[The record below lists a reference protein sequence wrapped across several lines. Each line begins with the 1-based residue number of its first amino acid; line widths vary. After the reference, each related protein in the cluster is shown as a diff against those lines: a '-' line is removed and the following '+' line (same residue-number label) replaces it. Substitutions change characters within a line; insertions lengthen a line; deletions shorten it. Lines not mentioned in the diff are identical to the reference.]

1 LKAHDLG
8 DGLVFDRAQLLGID
22 LAFGLL
28 GAGLQQVFGA
38 QKAANVVVAGG
49 DFQHQKLP
57 GSKDASDLSDYF
69 HAALPERRRL
79 VFTLGCG
86 KKRYPVCVALSS
98 GQRQALRVDRMRG
111 PQRNLICLT

>member
-1 LKAHDLG
+1 LEAHDIG
-8 DGLVFDRAQLLGID
+8 DGFVFDRAQLLGVD
-22 LAFGLL
+22 LALGLL
-28 GAGLQQVFGA
+28 GTGLQQVFGA

-49 DFQHQKLP
+49 NFQHQKHP

-79 VFTLGCG
+79 VFTLGFAT
-86 KKRYPVCVALSS
+86 KKYPVCEALSS